1 MDAHYTKNQ
10 AWKSNEDTLHTAPA
24 SEVPLESHCR
34 YKYLFNFRG
43 VAASFRHKHLFLC
56 QSLVFHVG
64 DEWTEFYYYAME
76 PWIHYIPVSK
86 DANQKELEDL
96 IEFARNN
103 DDLVKKI
110 AYRGRD
116 FIWNNL
122 RLLDIT
128 YFWKQLLKSYGKL
141 LTYKPVL
148 EKNLVQIEKKQ

>member
-1 MDAHYTKNQ
+1 MFCYA
-10 AWKSNEDTLHTAPA
+10 
-24 SEVPLESHCR
+24 
-34 YKYLFNFRG
+34 FR
-43 VAASFRHKHLFLC
+43 
-56 QSLVFHVG
+56 
-64 DEWTEFYYYAME
+64 
-76 PWIHYIPVSK
+76 
-86 DANQKELEDL
+86 DL